1 MKTLL
6 EVAECEL
13 PKEKEEKPDGWCK
26 QMIER
31 YRNYFSFWRG
41 EGNESMYSYYQA
53 LLQTLNTL
61 AQYEEFQLANNIFYQ
76 LYPSFAMFLEQ
87 LDDALRRFKRQVS
100 RNGTLAEARKREFYV
115 KPGVRRKLKS
125 EAARK
130 ARRGK

>member
-1 MKTLL
+1 MHFLRVLYIISLVIQKGGLRPM
-6 EVAECEL
+6 
-13 PKEKEEKPDGWCK
+13 PKVIVKE
-26 QMIER
+26 
-31 YRNYFSFWRG
+31 N
-41 EGNESMYSYYQA
+41 
-53 LLQTLNTL
+53 
-61 AQYEEFQLANNIFYQ
+61 
-76 LYPSFAMFLEQ
+76 EQ